1 VNNINPSSA
10 VKLKDQAIP
19 SFVIFLIS
27 GTLFINY
34 TRVQDNIPGL
44 NVVPWV
50 GIWFLVVTLWG
61 ISRLKA
67 ELFSTPIAVIFYLGL
82 LYGIG
87 GIGAIS
93 VISYKMS
100 FFWAL
105 QLFPQCV
112 AVYLVFR
119 QPSHWEKYLKL
130 WVVIYF
136 VMGLFTLQNSPRGP
150 GDFTSDENDICL
162 AFAVGIPYVFYSSF
176 LPDCSKKWRYFCYG
190 TLMLML
196 LGVVL
201 SSSRGGFLGVIAV
214 FGAMWWLSVKRGK
227 IAMVGCLVGIVA
239 GSVLLSLLPPAYL
252 ADMESINDKEDGTR
266 IERFHTW
273 EIGWEMFKDKPI
285 FGVGAGSFA
294 NTSHLY
300 EAKTSWYTGHEK
312 SLSGRASHSL
322 YFQVI
327 PELGIVGIIIFAYI
341 LFYLPLSLIGKAR
354 SLSYENKEERL
365 KKIYLNILITSMA
378 GYVIAGAF
386 ISVAY
391 YPHMPMWLIMFSIFK
406 YMDRDTENQLLSK
419 EK

>member
-1 VNNINPSSA
+1 
-10 VKLKDQAIP
+10 
-19 SFVIFLIS
+19 
-27 GTLFINY
+27 
-34 TRVQDNIPGL
+34 
-44 NVVPWV
+44 
-50 GIWFLVVTLWG
+50 
-61 ISRLKA
+61 
-67 ELFSTPIAVIFYLGL
+67 
-82 LYGIG
+82 
-87 GIGAIS
+87 
-93 VISYKMS
+93 
-100 FFWAL
+100 
-105 QLFPQCV
+105 
-112 AVYLVFR
+112 
-119 QPSHWEKYLKL
+119 
-130 WVVIYF
+130 
-136 VMGLFTLQNSPRGP
+136 
-150 GDFTSDENDICL
+150 
-162 AFAVGIPYVFYSSF
+162 VGIPYVFYAAF
-176 LPDCSKKWRYFCYG
+176 LPDCTKKWRYFCYI
-190 TLMLML
+190 TLILML

-227 IAMVGCLVGIVA
+227 IAMAGCLIGIVA

-312 SLSGRASHSL
+312 SLSGRAAHSL

-327 PELGIVGIIIFAYI
+327 PELGIIGICIFAYI
-341 LFYLPLSLIGKAR
+341 LFYLPLSLIGRAR

-391 YPHMPMWLIMFSIFK
+391 YPHMPMWLIMFSIYK
-406 YMDRDTENQLLSK
+406 YMDRNTENLLTSK